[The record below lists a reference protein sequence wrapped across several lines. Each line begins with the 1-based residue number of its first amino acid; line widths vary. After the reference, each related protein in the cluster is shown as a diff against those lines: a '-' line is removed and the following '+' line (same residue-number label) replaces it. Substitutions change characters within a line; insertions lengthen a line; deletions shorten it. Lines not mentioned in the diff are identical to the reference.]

1 MSLLLNRNSG
11 SNSNSYTVAFRK
23 NREHQAIEIDPPDD
37 VEYDVE
43 AGFNSSTCHLMHNFE
58 EERPTSLV
66 ASIRES
72 AKSSKRK
79 VQYYCSFV
87 FSPIKK
93 LLSTFKLLIIIGLY
107 SFIGAHI
114 FMYLEV
120 PTDLEAREDG
130 FHQRKIAREVM
141 VLNLRAIYYDNR
153 DDREE
158 RWKHAILK
166 FEEDMGLEEPVVE
179 TVWTFWMSFL
189 YAGTIFTTIGYGN
202 IACKTRAG
210 QIATM
215 VYAFVGI
222 PIMLVMLTSL
232 NNFLLKWIKIIT
244 NGTSDILLYVG
255 VRLGII
261 VIRQDEVQKR
271 LRYTKIAKKM
281 KEWKLSRHGAPS
293 SIAISSSEE
302 NRLNSTPEDDEEEE
316 EMELDPP
323 VLSTL
328 FATVS
333 WIMVSAAVFC
343 LFEDWTFF
351 TSFYFCFISLTT
363 IGLGDVT
370 PANPEYMIATF
381 GVVIIG
387 LSMLTVCI
395 DVIKEKLAQMYMA
408 LLQKLLKE
416 YMEAVKSGDP
426 NAASAMMAGFQGR
439 AKFLMPLIMLTNINP
454 ETGMPAFANAPK
466 EDFRDYIDVAEERFA
481 EEQQK
486 LSQTPLSKST
496 DFFQSPSP
504 RPTVSVAVTQTSIP
518 PPKVSLE
525 VQAGTTMGKFHDYG
539 SQTQNE
545 SSDEGIQTDYS
556 LDFDDEKQKEPEKIM
571 TDAGTQYEIVL
582 LTSIGI
588 QPEVSSIYI
597 RADFSDHSDEE
608 SGNESEEDEDDSDFM
623 SSDEEIEP
631 KTPTK
636 YAETTL
642 PFEVEDPG
650 MMALGLQSPP
660 IEITPFSDD
669 ESGAMSESRS
679 SPVPSSS
686 KPTTLRPTKVSKS
699 ASMDSTD
706 TVIHVKP
713 EDTREQKDILK
724 ENRKE
729 EEEESSKEEKRKRRK
744 RKRS

>member
-1 MSLLLNRNSG
+1 
-11 SNSNSYTVAFRK
+11 
-23 NREHQAIEIDPPDD
+23 
-37 VEYDVE
+37 
-43 AGFNSSTCHLMHNFE
+43 MHNFE

-79 VQYYCSFV
+79 INYYCSFV
-87 FSPIKK
+87 CTPIKN
-93 LLSTFKLLIIIGLY
+93 LLLTFKLLIIIGLY

-120 PTDLEAREDG
+120 PTDLKAKEDG

-153 DDREE
+153 NDREE

-202 IACKTRAG
+202 IACKTQAG

-232 NNFLLKWIKIIT
+232 NNFLLKWIKIVT
-244 NGTSDILLYVG
+244 NGFSDILLYVG
-255 VRLGII
+255 AFFL
-261 VIRQDEVQKR
+261 
-271 LRYTKIAKKM
+271 LRYTKFAKKM
-281 KEWKLSRHGAPS
+281 KEWKLSRHAAPS

-302 NRLNSTPEDDEEEE
+302 NRLDICPEDEDEE

-333 WIMVSAAVFC
+333 WIMLSAAVFC

-381 GVVIIG
+381 GVVIVG

-408 LLQKLLKE
+408 LLQKLLRE

-439 AKFLMPLIMLTNINP
+439 AKFLMPLISKNEGAKVMDKFKQDCSKKGIDPPPVLTNINP

-466 EDFRDYIDVAEERFA
+466 EDFRDYIDVVSSLAEERFA

-486 LSQTPLSKST
+486 LTQTPLSKST
-496 DFFQSPSP
+496 DFLQSPTP
-504 RPTVSVAVTQTSIP
+504 RPTVSAAVTQTSSP
-518 PPKVSLE
+518 PPTVSLE

-539 SQTQNE
+539 SQTQQE

-556 LDFDDEKQKEPEKIM
+556 MDFDDEKKKEPEKVM
-571 TDAGTQYEIVL
+571 ADAGTQYEIVL
-582 LTSIGI
+582 
-588 QPEVSSIYI
+588 
-597 RADFSDHSDEE
+597 
-608 SGNESEEDEDDSDFM
+608 
-623 SSDEEIEP
+623 
-631 KTPTK
+631 
-636 YAETTL
+636 
-642 PFEVEDPG
+642 
-650 MMALGLQSPP
+650 
-660 IEITPFSDD
+660 
-669 ESGAMSESRS
+669 
-679 SPVPSSS
+679 
-686 KPTTLRPTKVSKS
+686 
-699 ASMDSTD
+699 
-706 TVIHVKP
+706 
-713 EDTREQKDILK
+713 
-724 ENRKE
+724 
-729 EEEESSKEEKRKRRK
+729 
-744 RKRS
+744 